1 MCFQEE
7 KEIGT
12 AMQSFSLPVIA
23 VMVAKFNLCLFLREF
38 TDKLAKVNH
47 KVGNQSLVESQFS
60 PLFAFSFVK

>member
-7 KEIGT
+7 IEIGT

-23 VMVAKFNLCLFLREF
+23 VMVAKFSLCLFLREF

-60 PLFAFSFVK
+60 PFFAFSFVK